1 MGDGRMKTLLM
12 IATAAGL
19 MAQAVFPPAAGGGGS
34 SVTAG
39 FGLSKV
45 GSEISADAAVVAT
58 QTADNT
64 FVGRQDATGASST
77 APIKAGTSLPASCV
91 VGDIYVK
98 TNATATNMLYVC
110 TATNTWT
117 AQGGGSSSKP
127 NDIYRTIAVSCGNG
141 ASGSVVPLWF
151 NPVTT
156 GSGSQCNDS
165 GEGHAYV
172 DNGGSAKVII
182 PYRLPSDFDGT
193 TLNISLVT
201 RNGETATETLSLE
214 TSCLAS
220 GGDWDSATFNTA
232 QTWSQAYTSG
242 QTVYTGL
249 NSLTL
254 TGCTAGDMMYLRFK
268 STAGG
273 NFLLIMEATLEAGRA

>member
-1 MGDGRMKTLLM
+1 MKTLLM

-98 TNATATNMLYVC
+98 TNATATNMLYAC

-117 AQGGGSSSKP
+117 AQGGAGTKP
-127 NDIYRTIAVSCGNG
+127 NDIYRTIAVGCANG
-141 ASGSVVPLWF
+141 
-151 NPVTT
+151 
-156 GSGSQCNDS
+156 GSGSIAVMWWYPTSSATYSCDNS
-165 GEGHAYV
+165 GEG
-172 DNGGSAKVII
+172 SADFQVNFFAII
-182 PYRLPSDFDGT
+182 PYQLPDDWDGNSI
-193 TLNISLVT
+193 TLKLTLRHLFTESISF
-201 RNGETATETLSLE
+201 TLA
-214 TSCLAS
+214 TSCQAA
-220 GGDWDSATFNTA
+220 GGDWTSPSYNT
-232 QTWSQAYTSG
+232 G
-242 QTVYTGL
+242 QTISISPTANQTTYVTKTGV
-249 NSLTL
+249 TM
-254 TGCTAGDMMYLRFK
+254 TGCTAGNVMYLKLTRDNVGSGTTK
-268 STAGG
+268 ILSALITAG
-273 NFLLIMEATLEAGRA
+273 RS